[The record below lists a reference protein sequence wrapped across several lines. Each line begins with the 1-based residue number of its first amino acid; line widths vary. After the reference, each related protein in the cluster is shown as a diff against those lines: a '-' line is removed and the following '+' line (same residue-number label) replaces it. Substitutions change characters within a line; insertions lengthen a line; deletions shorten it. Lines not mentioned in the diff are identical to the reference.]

1 LLKNATI
8 KKQEVLTNEK
18 SCLQNPTSGRE
29 KFQNLLKNLLI
40 KKAGLPRR
48 RWLLAMTARGVWNP
62 ISPHFSTSSL
72 Q

>member
-48 RWLLAMTARGVWNP
+48 RWLLAIV
-62 ISPHFSTSSL
+62 
-72 Q
+72 